1 LFREEPAAII
11 AQQVLSVFSDSK
23 GLVIPTPDGR
33 FNRTK
38 SLSHEIRLIIIE
50 ESQLIGGDPLMD
62 LYGSFIQHDRQ
73 RKLLES
79 TGKLADVFSSRA
91 EKFDREDTFP
101 FENFS
106 DLKKAGYVSLSVPKE
121 YGGEEISLYELVMLQ
136 ERLATGDAA
145 TALSIGWHLGSL
157 MELSESRPWKE
168 ETFKSLCTKIVKDN
182 VLINRAATEPA
193 TGSPTRG
200 GLPETNAVKTEKGW
214 LLNGRKTFTSMAKA
228 LDYSLVSARLEGT
241 DEKGFFLV
249 DHSLDG
255 VSIEETWDTIAMK
268 GTGSDDLVLENVA
281 LTSSALVERDS
292 DGNDRGKELPKAW
305 LLHIPACYIGVAIAA
320 RNEAIQFSKEYS
332 PNSLPGPIK
341 DVPEVQRKIG
351 EIELELFKARQVL
364 YSVADKW
371 DNDPDIRVSM
381 AAELAS
387 VKHIVTNSAFRIV
400 DTAMRIVGARSLF
413 RSNPMQRYYRDV
425 RAGLHNPPMDD
436 MVISMLARQA
446 LSE

>member
-1 LFREEPAAII
+1 MDEILHN
-11 AQQVLSVFSDSK
+11 SDW
-23 GLVIPTPDGR
+23 

-38 SLSHEIRLIIIE
+38 SLSTGNRLIIIK
-50 ESQLIGGDPLMD
+50 ESQCRQRRIQLD
-62 LYGSFIQHDRQ
+62 LYESYIQNDRQ

-106 DLKKAGYVSLSVPKE
+106 DLKKAGYVALTVPEE
-121 YGGEEISLYELVMLQ
+121 YGGDELSLYELVMLQ

-157 MELSESRPWKE
+157 MELSEGRPWKE
-168 ETFKSLCTKIVKDN
+168 ETFKSLCKRIVENK

-214 LLNGRKTFTSMAKA
+214 VLNGRKTFTSMAKA
-228 LDYSLVSARLEGT
+228 LDYSLVSARLEGKA
-241 DEKGFFLV
+241 EKGFFLV
-249 DHSLDG
+249 DHSLEG

-268 GTGSDDLVLENVA
+268 GTGSDDLVLEDVA
-281 LTSSALVERDS
+281 LPSSALVERDS
-292 DGNDRGKELPKAW
+292 DGHNRGEALPKAW
-305 LLHIPACYIGVAIAA
+305 LLHIPACYIGIAIAA
-320 RNEAIQFSKEYS
+320 RNEAIRFSKEYS

-371 DNDPDIRVSM
+371 DNEPEKRALM

-387 VKHIVTNSAFRIV
+387 VKHIVTNSAFHIV

-446 LSE
+446 LGE